1 MRRRTNRLTKE
12 MPESLIASITKS
24 DPVCMAKM
32 LQFHAHAYSSMDI
45 LLVLSKSKDAL
56 QHAIWPLQTDF
67 ATLQYISWM
76 CPEDTSRVLS
86 RLPELQETIPEKTP
100 LDILADVA
108 NGEVL
113 RTTETHLRPD
123 NEEITKEV
131 LPLLPESPKD
141 SKMIIEK
148 PKKQNVKKVG
158 ARRSVQKQDEGIV
171 LEKSESP

>member
-1 MRRRTNRLTKE
+1 
-12 MPESLIASITKS
+12 
-24 DPVCMAKM
+24 
-32 LQFHAHAYSSMDI
+32 
-45 LLVLSKSKDAL
+45 
-56 QHAIWPLQTDF
+56 
-67 ATLQYISWM
+67 M